1 MGSRNAP
8 TCSCSKCSMFR
19 HCGVY
24 LTLHLYP
31 YTVSPANDCCPEIRE
46 ANGQMSLHVWPM
58 PFWLEH
64 YWPFIISLGH
74 SWNFKWK
81 LFGSSKLEGLEA
93 SSWSLSFRITIHC
106 GGLVVRS
113 AKWQWPNCGIPCH
126 LFALNMNSKYC
137 YTCILYLVLQSTPT
151 HVKEMVV
158 EWQGILHATHIQI
171 SRFLHWKQKA
181 HPWVTGS
188 SKNLVCK
195 QSLTKV
201 SGDENKTKAFIMSI
215 QEQAR
220 HDFLPVSH
228 ESSFHKI
235 VYILLA
241 VSQLG
246 CRSGRY
252 VLS

>member
-1 MGSRNAP
+1 MADSLFVVQNGNGLTAE
-8 TCSCSKCSMFR
+8 
-19 HCGVY
+19 Y
-24 LTLHLYP
+24 LATYLHW
-31 YTVSPANDCCPEIRE
+31 I
-46 ANGQMSLHVWPM
+46 W
-58 PFWLEH
+58 
-64 YWPFIISLGH
+64 I
-74 SWNFKWK
+74 
-81 LFGSSKLEGLEA
+81 A
-93 SSWSLSFRITIHC
+93 SIVIHC
-106 GGLVVRS
+106 
-113 AKWQWPNCGIPCH
+113 
-126 LFALNMNSKYC
+126 
-137 YTCILYLVLQSTPT
+137 TCILYLVLQSTPT

-171 SRFLHWKQKA
+171 SWFFHWKQKA
-181 HPWVTGS
+181 HPSVRGL